1 VISRSFRS
9 KTFVA
14 EPRQHTRLA
23 QATIAL
29 AKQPHFSDRLEQ
41 LADMDSTL
49 PQMQSF
55 DFDRL
60 DPIALEQTLAYLKAH
75 PEPEDFQA
83 LMDDAVAEKDWLGDV
98 GMQDIRMEMGMGSQ
112 SG

>member
-1 VISRSFRS
+1 V
-9 KTFVA
+9 
-14 EPRQHTRLA
+14 
-23 QATIAL
+23 QA
-29 AKQPHFSDRLEQ
+29 
-41 LADMDSTL
+41 MDCFL
-49 PQMQSF
+49 PQMETF